1 MRKDEAMSSPA
12 PLWTGLTPDE
22 HEFQYNP
29 QAAFP
34 DFKNAQ
40 AGRAGINEAALG
52 KLPREAGIAFGDHP
66 LRRLDVY
73 PAAGGAAGPKP
84 VHIFIHGGYWRAQDK
99 ENFAF
104 IAEPL
109 VANGI
114 VAVVTNYELCPAS
127 TLDGVAESAIAGVDW
142 VRHNIGRFGGDA
154 SRITLSGHSA
164 GAHLAAEVLAHDW
177 DDPSFI
183 RGMVAISGI
192 FDPRPVMGTTVNAE
206 VRLTEDIAA
215 RRDVE
220 RRPVRA
226 SCAVSVFAGG
236 LEPWQWIDQS
246 YRYGHHLHRSGLN
259 PEVHVLPRWGHFDI
273 LSEYMEPGSPILNAV
288 IRHAKG

>member
-1 MRKDEAMSSPA
+1 MSSLA
-12 PLWTGLTPDE
+12 PLWTGLTPQE

-34 DFKNAQ
+34 DFKDAQ
-40 AGRAGINEAALG
+40 AGRASVNAAALE
-52 KLPREAGIAFGDHP
+52 KLTREADIGFGDHP

-73 PAAGGAAGPKP
+73 AAAGDAGPKP
-84 VHIFIHGGYWRAQDK
+84 VHVFVHGGYWRAQDK

-104 IAEPL
+104 VAEPL
-109 VANGI
+109 VAAGI
-114 VAVVTNYELCPAS
+114 VTVVINYELCPDS
-127 TLDGVAESAIAGVDW
+127 TLDGVAESAIAAVGW
-142 VRHNIGRFGGDA
+142 VRGNIDRFGGDP

-164 GAHLAAEVLAHDW
+164 GAHLAAEVLAHEW

-183 RGMVAISGI
+183 TGMVAISGI

-206 VRLTEDIAA
+206 VRLTEEIAR

-226 SCAVSVFAGG
+226 ACPVSVFVGG

-273 LSEYMEPGSPILNAV
+273 LSEYMEAGSPILNAV
-288 IRHAKG
+288 MRHAKG